1 VLTSRAEYTR
11 RKVTLL
17 QLLILRI
24 FVQDLYTLS
33 TSLKKSP
40 NYANCRGRRPRRP
53 VPSTRGVKLHYC
65 NYKYKEYLYRIYTLY
80 LHLWKNLP
88 IMQTVGDGVPDVP
101 RRVYEAEGY
110 IFAIV
115 NPFSWSV
122 LNYLYLWKK
131 FSNYAICRGRRPRRP
146 APSIRGVKLNF
157 YNCYFFLR
165 YVLNLLALSTSS
177 KINSFTKEAFIRKG
191 LYYSGY
197 REIAT
202 FFAWRYPIIFSEHY
216 VYLILWW
223 TGRRPYRPHTETL
236 SRI

>member
-1 VLTSRAEYTR
+1 
-11 RKVTLL
+11 
-17 QLLILRI
+17 
-24 FVQDLYTLS
+24 
-33 TSLKKSP
+33 
-40 NYANCRGRRPRRP
+40 
-53 VPSTRGVKLHYC
+53 
-65 NYKYKEYLYRIYTLY
+65 
-80 LHLWKNLP
+80 
-88 IMQTVGDGVPDVP
+88 MQSVGDGVLDVP